1 MKLALEKLYFGL
13 AGAALKRK
21 PISPLYGERSLSD
34 LEEPTAA
41 HWLITELCADSTVNA
56 SRCSFRQFQCFLPQL
71 YNLGQN
77 VKAALPESGESD
89 DGEESE

>member
-41 HWLITELCADSTVNA
+41 HWLITELCADST
-56 SRCSFRQFQCFLPQL
+56 L

>member
-1 MKLALEKLYFGL
+1 MKLALTKLYFGL

-21 PISPLYGERSLSD
+21 PNSPLYAKTSLGD

-41 HWLITELCADSTVNA
+41 HWLITELCADST
-56 SRCSFRQFQCFLPQL
+56 L

-77 VKAALPESGESD
+77 VAAALPEPESESLPESEESD